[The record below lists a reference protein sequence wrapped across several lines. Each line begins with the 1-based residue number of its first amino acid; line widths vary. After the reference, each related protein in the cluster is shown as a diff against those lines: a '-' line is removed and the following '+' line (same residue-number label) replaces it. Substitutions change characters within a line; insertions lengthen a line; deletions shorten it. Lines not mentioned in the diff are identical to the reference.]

1 MEISNAKSK
10 KEKTAA
16 KVSGGT
22 IAAVFSGFQNH
33 VLLVEKVLLKLCR
46 SEVYNQPDLCI
57 QQLYD

>member
-22 IAAVFSGFQNH
+22 VAAVFSDFQNR
-33 VLLVEKVLLKLCR
+33 VVLVERRC
-46 SEVYNQPDLCI
+46 
-57 QQLYD
+57 